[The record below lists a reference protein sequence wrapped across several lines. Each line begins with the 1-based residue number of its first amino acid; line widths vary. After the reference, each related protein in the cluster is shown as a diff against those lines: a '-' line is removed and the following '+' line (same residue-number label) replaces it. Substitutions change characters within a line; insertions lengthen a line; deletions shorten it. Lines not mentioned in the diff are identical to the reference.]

1 MTIEVALFS
10 IPAIIIMMLKS
21 LKYLDDTFGNGSIAK
36 QIPKFLQNFKM
47 QRKVSSFLVD
57 SILLTDIIYGKKIIS
72 VRSFVS
78 SCIISSSWVLILL
91 SYSYFSKQW
100 ILSTP
105 VTPIIYK
112 FLWFFLIGIVIDYV
126 SSCITRWLFN
136 RHINSSVSQ
145 QILVVIL
152 NTLISITIFVF
163 FYTTIKELIITQEFS
178 FDSFYN
184 NLRTWISEPMEINI
198 LLKFI
203 TDAYLIDKGDGSFDI
218 INGNTEVFFAFPEGI
233 MFLSSLLT
241 SLWSWVFL
249 VALLTNQLTY
259 YLDKSKDFLLQQ
271 SNIESKP
278 ILTLGMIITIL
289 LAPVWIFLYLL
300 ILFWGLI

>member
-47 QRKVSSFLVD
+47 QRKVSSFLVN

-136 RHINSSVSQ
+136 RYINSSVSQ
-145 QILVVIL
+145 Q
-152 NTLISITIFVF
+152 
-163 FYTTIKELIITQEFS
+163 
-178 FDSFYN
+178 
-184 NLRTWISEPMEINI
+184 
-198 LLKFI
+198 
-203 TDAYLIDKGDGSFDI
+203 
-218 INGNTEVFFAFPEGI
+218 
-233 MFLSSLLT
+233 
-241 SLWSWVFL
+241 
-249 VALLTNQLTY
+249 
-259 YLDKSKDFLLQQ
+259 
-271 SNIESKP
+271 
-278 ILTLGMIITIL
+278 
-289 LAPVWIFLYLL
+289 
-300 ILFWGLI
+300 

>member
-47 QRKVSSFLVD
+47 QRKVSSFLVN

-136 RHINSSVSQ
+136 RYINSSVSQ

-152 NTLISITIFVF
+152 NTLLSITIFVF

-178 FDSFYN
+178 FYTFYN
-184 NLRTWISEPMEINI
+184 NLRTWMSEPMEINI

-233 MFLSSLLT
+233 MFLSSL
-241 SLWSWVFL
+241 
-249 VALLTNQLTY
+249 
-259 YLDKSKDFLLQQ
+259 
-271 SNIESKP
+271 
-278 ILTLGMIITIL
+278 
-289 LAPVWIFLYLL
+289 
-300 ILFWGLI
+300 